1 MSIKT
6 EKYHIIIKRSDND
19 KQSVFFV
26 FKLFLKHII
35 FDNFNITI
43 LYFTK
48 QKKFVIILTK
58 SEIKLKSDVL
68 KIYQEDN
75 YGE

>member
-26 FKLFLKHII
+26 FKPFFKHII
-35 FDNFNITI
+35 LDNFNITI